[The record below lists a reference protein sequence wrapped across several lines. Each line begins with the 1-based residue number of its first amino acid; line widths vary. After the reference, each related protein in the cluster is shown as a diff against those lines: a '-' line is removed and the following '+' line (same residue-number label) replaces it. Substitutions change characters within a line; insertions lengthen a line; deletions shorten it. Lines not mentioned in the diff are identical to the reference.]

1 MQTIIAFF
9 GHLDPREQNSR
20 HDFCE
25 MLFIVIAATLCGA
38 GNCTDYW
45 RFAQE
50 KEVMLRQVLRLAHGI
65 PSHDT
70 FSALFRYMDPKAFAA
85 AFSGFTRAFAAAA
98 ASGPRHIAIDGKA
111 MRGAFDTGQAFAPRM
126 LVSAWGREVRM
137 TLAVEPA
144 ERGNEVAA
152 ALRLLATL
160 DLKGAT
166 VTADAL
172 HCTPQTAA
180 MVTQRGG
187 DYVLALKGNQLELQ
201 ASAQTLAASTVTPAR
216 HVATTEETAHGRHE
230 RRTARVIAAPRLAR
244 KHGFPG
250 LVAIAEVERVRVLKD
265 KCGREKHQQE
275 TWLYV
280 LSRPMTAVELL
291 DVVRGHWDIENG
303 SHWGLDVVFKEDAC
317 RTRKDHGAENL
328 AIVRRICANTLR
340 ADSKTDTIRGKMIR
354 ASWSEP
360 YLFKLMTQ
368 MR

>member
-172 HCTPQTAA
+172 HC
-180 MVTQRGG
+180 QRKIARTIAEKGG
-187 DYVLALKGNQLELQ
+187 DYLLQVKGNQPHLEKQ
-201 ASAQTLAASTVTPAR
+201 ALKKASTSGSP
-216 HVATTEETAHGRHE
+216 
-230 RRTARVIAAPRLAR
+230 
-244 KHGFPG
+244 F
-250 LVAIAEVERVRVLKD
+250 LK
-265 KCGREKHQQE
+265 KAK
-275 TWLYV
+275 
-280 LSRPMTAVELL
+280 
-291 DVVRGHWDIENG
+291 
-303 SHWGLDVVFKEDAC
+303 
-317 RTRKDHGAENL
+317 
-328 AIVRRICANTLR
+328 
-340 ADSKTDTIRGKMIR
+340 
-354 ASWSEP
+354 
-360 YLFKLMTQ
+360 
-368 MR
+368 